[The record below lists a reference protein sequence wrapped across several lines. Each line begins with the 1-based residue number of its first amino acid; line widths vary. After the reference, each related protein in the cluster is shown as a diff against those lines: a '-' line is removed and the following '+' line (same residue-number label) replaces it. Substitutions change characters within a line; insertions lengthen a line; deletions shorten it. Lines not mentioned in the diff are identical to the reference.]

1 MLEYQLIGYGDREGL
16 SKEELNDFII
26 YLMNHKSTKFCSL
39 DKKDEHSILMDN
51 DELVSIKDYTVK
63 VFRLEYLKGRI
74 GYYIHFVNKVSLS
87 TDYKSPISADSYC
100 QVLKR
105 VEGRNIHKER
115 EIIDSIREIIK
126 K

>member
-39 DKKDEHSILMDN
+39 DKKDGHSILMDN
-51 DELVSIKDYTVK
+51 DTLAPIKDYTVK
-63 VFRLEYLKGRI
+63 VLKLEYLKGKI

-87 TDYKSPISADSYC
+87 TDYRSPINADSYF
-100 QVLKR
+100 QVLER
-105 VEGRNIHKER
+105 AEGKNIDKEQ
-115 EIIDSIREIIK
+115 EIIDSIREIIGK
-126 K
+126 